1 MGTDAKRKA
10 DAPAASSPVLEK
22 HVAAAFAFSEL
33 EKQMGTLAYW
43 LANER
48 DPKRQ
53 LYAATSTTLL
63 AAELVQRLLAMQI
76 ALAGE
81 V

>member
-1 MGTDAKRKA
+1 MANDPNGKA

-33 EKQMGTLAYW
+33 EKQMGTLSYW

-76 ALAGE
+76 VLAGE
-81 V
+81 M

>member
-1 MGTDAKRKA
+1 MATDAKRKV

-33 EKQMGTLAYW
+33 ERQMATLSYW

-48 DPKRQ
+48 DLKRQ

-63 AAELVQRLLAMQI
+63 ASELVQRLLAIQI
-76 ALAGE
+76 VLAGE